1 MLDSK
6 LIELLRRLSK
16 REFKRLELFFASPYF
31 NRREELV
38 RLLNYLKKFFPDF
51 DHNSISKHSCYA
63 AIHPNEAY
71 SEKKMGYYLSF
82 SVQLVE
88 EFLAAENY
96 NKRSVYKQTLLLHQ
110 YNDWGMES
118 AFYKVLKN
126 AKRDLNKK
134 DLRDADFYFDQFILE
149 DAENRFF
156 DKQNRHLYDE
166 SVQRAV
172 NHLDT
177 YYLSVK
183 LRFCCE
189 MVNRQKLVE
198 RNYETNFMQEIL
210 DYLDARVMDLVP
222 PIEIYYTILKGLLN
236 EEDESYF
243 IKLKELYLKYYQLF
257 GEYEARELYLYIIN
271 YCVRKINAGKTN
283 YYKELFDIYKFVL
296 KNKILL
302 ENNVIS
308 PWSYANIVTVGVRN
322 NQFEWTHDFIQEYK
336 SKLDKKV
343 RPNAYAYNLAYW
355 HFNKGQFTKAQE
367 MLTRVKFEGLIYN
380 LSSRVLLM
388 RIYFELDE
396 SEPLFSLAESFR
408 KFVKRNSILA
418 SKRRIPYL
426 NFIKFTTK
434 LARTPKSSKARLTR
448 LKESVEEGI
457 ESVNKPWILEKIQ
470 EKLDA

>member
-6 LIELLRRLSK
+6 LIELLRQLSK
-16 REFKRLELFFASPYF
+16 REFTRLELFFASPYF

-38 RLLNYLKKFFPDF
+38 SLLDYLKKYAPSF
-51 DHNSISKHSCYA
+51 DHKAISKQACYQS
-63 AIHPNEAY
+63 IHPDQDY
-71 SEKKMGYYLSF
+71 SEKDMGYYLSF

-88 EFLAAENY
+88 EFLAAEIY
-96 NKRSVYKQTLLLHQ
+96 NKRSVYKQTLLLHR

-126 AKRDLNKK
+126 AKRDLNKQA
-134 DLRDADFYFDQFILE
+134 LRDADFYFDQFILE
-149 DAENRFF
+149 NAENRFF

-198 RNYETNFMQEIL
+198 RNYDLRFIDEIL
-210 DYLDARVMDLVP
+210 EFLENQTEEQVP
-222 PIEIYYTILKGLLN
+222 PVAIYHTILKGLLDEN
-236 EEDESYF
+236 DESHF
-243 IKLKELYLKYYQLF
+243 QKLKTLYNKYYNLF
-257 GEYEARELYLYIIN
+257 NEYEAKEMYLYIIN
-271 YCVRKINAGKTN
+271 YCVRKINAGLHG
-283 YYKELFDIYKFVL
+283 YYKELLDIYMFVL
-296 KNKILL
+296 KNNILL

-322 NQFEWTHDFIQEYK
+322 NQFKWTYNFIHEYK
-336 SKLDKKV
+336 YKLEKKV

-355 HFNKGQFTKAQE
+355 HFNNGEFPKAQE
-367 MLTRVKFEGLIYN
+367 MLTKVKFEGLIYN

-388 RIYFELDE
+388 RIYYELDE
-396 SEPLFSLAESFR
+396 HEPLFSLAESFR

-418 SKRRIPYL
+418 TKRRTPYL
-426 NFIKFTTK
+426 NFIKYTTK
-434 LARTPKSSKARLTR
+434 LARTPKSSKARLKS
-448 LKESVEEGI
+448 LESDVAEGL
-457 ESVNKPWILEKIQ
+457 ESVNKPWILEKIR
-470 EKLDA
+470 EKLS

>member
-1 MLDSK
+1 MQDSK
-6 LIELLRRLSK
+6 LIELLRQLSK

-31 NRREELV
+31 NRRAELV
-38 RLLNYLKKFFPDF
+38 QLLNYLKKYAPEF
-51 DHNSISKHSCYA
+51 DHKALTKQKSFA
-63 AIHPNEAY
+63 AIHPDEKY

-88 EFLAAENY
+88 EFMAAEIY
-96 NKRSVYKQTLLLHQ
+96 DQRSVYKQTLLLHQ

-149 DAENRFF
+149 NAENSFF

-166 SVQRAV
+166 SVQRAA

-198 RNYETNFMQEIL
+198 RPYDLRFMDEIL
-210 DYLDARVMDLVP
+210 EYLDNKKEEQVP
-222 PIEIYYTILKGLLN
+222 PVEIYYTILKGLLH
-236 EEDESYF
+236 EEDESHF
-243 IKLKELYLKYYQLF
+243 QKLKRLYNKYYQLF
-257 GEYEARELYLYIIN
+257 NDHEAKEMYLYIIN
-271 YCVRKINAGKTN
+271 YCVRKINGGKSA

-296 KNKILL
+296 KNNILL
-302 ENNVIS
+302 ENKVIT

-322 NQFEWTHDFIQEYK
+322 NQFKWTYDFIQEYK

-343 RPNAYAYNLAYW
+343 RSNAYAYNLAYW
-355 HFNKGQFTKAQE
+355 HFNKGDFSKAQE
-367 MLTRVKFEGLIYN
+367 MLTKVKFEGLIYN
-380 LSSRVLLM
+380 LTSRVLLM
-388 RIYFELDE
+388 RIYYELDE
-396 SEPLFSLAESFR
+396 HEPLFSLAESFR
-408 KFVKRNSILA
+408 KYVKRNSILA
-418 SKRRIPYL
+418 AKRREPYL
-426 NFIKFTTK
+426 NFIKLTTK
-434 LARTPKSSKARLTR
+434 LARTPKSSKARLKS
-448 LKESVEEGI
+448 LEESLNEDLA
-457 ESVNKPWILEKIQ
+457 SVNKPWILEKIR
-470 EKLDA
+470 EKIQS